1 MDESKPEVNKQTKR
15 EPSPLLLIALITI
28 ILGSAVSVAS
38 LIALAQ
44 PVTEE
49 NLWTLL
55 AIPFLIT
62 GGCLT
67 FVGVVVLIVNGALR
81 GMASA
86 EEVRSEAPDQ
96 IGGEPH

>member
-1 MDESKPEVNKQTKR
+1 
-15 EPSPLLLIALITI
+15 LIALITI
-28 ILGSAVSVAS
+28 VLGSTVSVAS
-38 LIALAQ
+38 LIVLAQ

-81 GMASA
+81 GMANP
-86 EEVRSEAPDQ
+86 EEERSDAPTQ

>member
-1 MDESKPEVNKQTKR
+1 MDESKPEVNKQTKSG
-15 EPSPLLLIALITI
+15 PSPLLLIALITI
-28 ILGSAVSVAS
+28 VLGSAVSVAS
-38 LIALAQ
+38 LIVLAQ

-81 GMASA
+81 GTAASA
-86 EEVRSEAPDQ
+86 EVSDDS
-96 IGGEPH
+96 

>member
-1 MDESKPEVNKQTKR
+1 MSSDESTQPSAR
-15 EPSPLLLIALITI
+15 RWPSPLLLIALVSIV
-28 ILGSAVSVAS
+28 LGSAVAVAS
-38 LIALAQ
+38 LIVLAQ

-81 GMASA
+81 GMASRE
-86 EEVRSEAPDQ
+86 EEVQE
-96 IGGEPH
+96 

>member
-1 MDESKPEVNKQTKR
+1 MSPDESTQPSSKPAR
-15 EPSPLLLIALITI
+15 RWPSPLLLIALISI
-28 ILGSAVSVAS
+28 VLGSAVCVAS
-38 LIALAQ
+38 LIVLAQ

-86 EEVRSEAPDQ
+86 EEVKSEK
-96 IGGEPH
+96 

>member
-1 MDESKPEVNKQTKR
+1 MSSEESTQPSSKSAR
-15 EPSPLLLIALITI
+15 RGPSPLLLIALISMV
-28 ILGSAVSVAS
+28 LGSAVSVAS
-38 LIALAQ
+38 LIVLIQ

-81 GMASA
+81 GTRDG
-86 EEVRSEAPDQ
+86 EESEK
-96 IGGEPH
+96 

>member
-1 MDESKPEVNKQTKR
+1 MSPDESTQPSSKSAR
-15 EPSPLLLIALITI
+15 RRPSPLLLIALISI
-28 ILGSAVSVAS
+28 VFGSAVSLAS
-38 LIALAQ
+38 LIVLAQ

-81 GMASA
+81 GIADA
-86 EEVRSEAPDQ
+86 EEVRSEK
-96 IGGEPH
+96 

>member
-1 MDESKPEVNKQTKR
+1 MGESKPAVNKQAKR
-15 EPSPLLLIALITI
+15 GPSPLLLIALISI
-28 ILGSAVSVAS
+28 VLGSTVSLAA
-38 LIALAQ
+38 LIVLAQ

-55 AIPFLIT
+55 AIPFLIG
-62 GGCLT
+62 GGCVT

-81 GMASA
+81 GTAA
-86 EEVRSEAPDQ
+86 EEATSEAPDK